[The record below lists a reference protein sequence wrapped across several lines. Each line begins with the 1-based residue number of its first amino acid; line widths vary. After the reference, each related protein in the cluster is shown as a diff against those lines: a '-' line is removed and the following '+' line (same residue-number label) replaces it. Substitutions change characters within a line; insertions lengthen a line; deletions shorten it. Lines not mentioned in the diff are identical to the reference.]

1 MNVKKLLKVLKLMP
15 GIDLKE
21 VVTYF
26 NNLLRDFII
35 EKAKQELTN
44 PNNFIVLLSAVDPQG
59 DLCLIPV
66 EMERETKKIVKEHAV
81 VNTSQIIRETNIDKA
96 LDIFTA
102 KDCEL
107 SFFEVLEQAKDVK

>member
-1 MNVKKLLKVLKLMP
+1 MP

-21 VVTYF
+21 VVSYF

-44 PNNFIVLLSAVDPQG
+44 PNNLIVLLSAVNNDG

-66 EMERETKKIVKEHAV
+66 ELDPKENKLIKEHAV

-96 LDIFTA
+96 LDIFTQ
-102 KDCEL
+102 KDCTL